1 MGQTAV
7 FALGFLPF
15 MLILGGF
22 AIMGSVM
29 FLVKLSANDMTE
41 ILLAMG
47 TIWLVTI
54 VVLIFVS
61 NVCMSISP
69 VQERFHVSHGNR
81 NYTSNEIQERFHV
94 SQSVDIQAFN
104 TAEEAI
110 CDMMASTISY
120 IRNDAGPQG
129 QSAIT
134 VAIQQAI
141 TNAGGPVTQCPPI
154 AATDATSETELD
166 ERLTRMENSLNGL
179 VAPEAKRTFAATQC
193 TEPFSDAGS
202 RLASIQQTIKS
213 LQSQYLDP
221 IQQKQRDLQCGR
233 LSECERKKGATV
245 ALQQGK

>member
-22 AIMGSVM
+22 AIMGAIM
-29 FLVKLSANDMTE
+29 FLVKLTANDMTE

-81 NYTSNEIQERFHV
+81 NYTSNEIQERFTAL
-94 SQSVDIQAFN
+94 QPVDIQAFN
-104 TAEEAI
+104 TAEEAVCEMI
-110 CDMMASTISY
+110 ASTISY

-129 QSAIT
+129 PDAIT
-134 VAIQQAI
+134 SAIQQSIA
-141 TNAGGPVTQCPPI
+141 NAGGPVSQCPTI
-154 AATDATSETELD
+154 AVTDATSEQELD
-166 ERLTRMENSLNGL
+166 ERLTRMENSLTGL
-179 VAPEAKRTFAATQC
+179 VEPEAKKTFAATQC
-193 TEPFSDAGS
+193 TEGFVDQGS
-202 RLASIQQTIKS
+202 RLAAIQQTIKS
-213 LQSQYLDP
+213 LQTQYLDP

-233 LSECERKKGATV
+233 LSDCERKKGA
-245 ALQQGK
+245 AMGFQQGK

>member
-69 VQERFHVSHGNR
+69 VQERFTALQAS
-81 NYTSNEIQERFHV
+81 QA

-129 QSAIT
+129 PSAIT

-141 TNAGGPVTQCPPI
+141 ANAGGPVTQCPPI

-166 ERLTRMENSLNGL
+166 ERLTRMERSLNGL
-179 VAPEAKRTFAATQC
+179 VEPEAKKTFAATQC
-193 TEPFSDAGS
+193 TESFVDQGG
-202 RLASIQQTIKS
+202 RLEAIQQTIKT

-233 LSECERKKGATV
+233 LSECERKKGATAGV
-245 ALQQGK
+245 QQGK

>member
-1 MGQTAV
+1 
-7 FALGFLPF
+7 

-22 AIMGSVM
+22 AIMGTIM
-29 FLVKLSANDMTE
+29 FLVKLTATDMTE

-69 VQERFHVSHGNR
+69 VQERFTAS
-81 NYTSNEIQERFHV
+81 
-94 SQSVDIQAFN
+94 SVDIQAFN
-104 TAEEAI
+104 TAEEAV
-110 CDMMASTISY
+110 CEMMASTISY

-129 QSAIT
+129 PDAIT
-134 VAIQQAI
+134 SAIQQSIA
-141 TNAGGPVTQCPPI
+141 NAGGPVSQCPPI
-154 AATDATSETELD
+154 AVNDTTSEQELD

-179 VAPEAKRTFAATQC
+179 VEPEAKKTFAATQC
-193 TEPFSDAGS
+193 TEGFADQGS
-202 RLASIQQTIKS
+202 RLAAIQQTIQS

-233 LSECERKKGATV
+233 LSDCERKKGA
-245 ALQQGK
+245 AMGFQQGK